1 MDKTSEK
8 VTKNPKRQER
18 GKKLHETY
26 MKRVEEKIL
35 KIANWLPL
43 PLRIGLRLL
52 RLLLRVILCLLP
64 LPILQYRMI
73 LMSITLV
80 YLLSLPLVF
89 VYFLHI
95 TLFSLKIVK
104 KKKLSMKNK
113 INHQND
119 VLCFRKKSL

>member
-18 GKKLHETY
+18 GKKLHEIY

-43 PLRIGLRLL
+43 PLRIGLCLL

-95 TLFSLKIVK
+95 TLFSLKI
-104 KKKLSMKNK
+104 KKLSMKNK
-113 INHQND
+113 INHQKD
-119 VLCFRKKSL
+119 VLCFRKKLL

>member
-43 PLRIGLRLL
+43 PLRIGLCLL

-80 YLLSLPLVF
+80 NLLSLPLVF

-95 TLFSLKIVK
+95 TLFSLKI
-104 KKKLSMKNK
+104 KKLSMKNK

>member
-43 PLRIGLRLL
+43 PLRIGLCLL

-95 TLFSLKIVK
+95 TLFSLKI
-104 KKKLSMKNK
+104 KKLSMKNK

-119 VLCFRKKSL
+119 VLCFRKKLL

>member
-1 MDKTSEK
+1 MEKTSEK

-43 PLRIGLRLL
+43 PLRIGLCLL

-95 TLFSLKIVK
+95 TLFSLKI
-104 KKKLSMKNK
+104 KKLSMKNK

>member
-43 PLRIGLRLL
+43 PLRIGLCLL

-95 TLFSLKIVK
+95 TLFSLKI
-104 KKKLSMKNK
+104 KKLSMKNK

>member
-8 VTKNPKRQER
+8 VTKYPKRQER

-89 VYFLHI
+89 AYFLHI
-95 TLFSLKIVK
+95 TLFSLKI
-104 KKKLSMKNK
+104 KKLSMKNK

>member
-1 MDKTSEK
+1 MEKTSEK

-43 PLRIGLRLL
+43 PLRIGLCLL

-95 TLFSLKIVK
+95 TLFSLKI
-104 KKKLSMKNK
+104 KKLSMKNK

-119 VLCFRKKSL
+119 VLCFRKKWL

>member
-1 MDKTSEK
+1 MEKTSEK

-43 PLRIGLRLL
+43 PLRIGLCLL

-95 TLFSLKIVK
+95 TLFSLKI
-104 KKKLSMKNK
+104 KKLSMKNK

-119 VLCFRKKSL
+119 VLCFRKKLLQ

>member
-43 PLRIGLRLL
+43 PLRIGLCLL

-104 KKKLSMKNK
+104 KKKTVNEKQDQPPKRRPML
-113 INHQND
+113 
-119 VLCFRKKSL
+119 